1 MQSNPEAYVAYE
13 AFSLDKCP
21 ASNVD
26 VAPLLVNRKIHEE
39 LPLEMCVTHLPH
51 AGSDD
56 SIASRLPFSTVGIC
70 RKDTVGAVRLV
81 GFFDIFVPD
90 WTRLRFAKAGVL
102 QRVLMLTVIR
112 S

>member
-13 AFSLDKCP
+13 AFSLDKSP
-21 ASNVD
+21 APNVN
-26 VAPLLVNRKIHEE
+26 VAHILVNRKIHEE
-39 LPLEMCVTHLPH
+39 HPLEMRVSHLPH

-56 SIASRLPFSTVGIC
+56 SIASRLPFPTAAIC
-70 RKDTVGAVRLV
+70 RNDTVGAVRLV

-90 WTRLRFAKAGVL
+90 WTRLRFSKAGIL